1 MFKKGYIFI
10 SLCLLLTC
18 FLLLGCTKT
27 ENKKEENPSDTQKEN
42 VTDDEK
48 LSDNQ
53 KENITDNHEP
63 SENETDNTELS
74 DESELEDTDKNEEE
88 VTFDLLENYKERN
101 IPSVYEQGN
110 GEEYYSNVCLNK
122 NKKIQYYT
130 Y

>member
-1 MFKKGYIFI
+1 MC
-10 SLCLLLTC
+10 CLLS
-18 FLLLGCTKT
+18 GCTKT
-27 ENKKEENPSDTQKEN
+27 ENKKEENSSNIQKEN

-48 LSDNQ
+48 LSDSQ
-53 KENITDNHEP
+53 KGD
-63 SENETDNTELS
+63 ETDNTEPS
-74 DESELEDTDKNEEE
+74 DKSELEDTNKNEEE